1 MFIGRTDAEAETP
14 IIWPPDEKNW
24 LTGKDPDADKDWRQE
39 DQGNRGWQRMRWLDG
54 ITDSMD
60 TGLGKLRE
68 AWHAA
73 VHGVA
78 ESDTTEQLNWTVNV
92 ILMVFLEE
100 ALFSLTQE
108 MKRSPG
114 PEGRF
119 AYNHCERA
127 AWDPGGTSPQTDPSS
142 DFYAVVCNGDQEW
155 RRREN
160 SGLIKQRI
168 WNEAA
173 PCVGVNKDSI
183 WVEIWSNFLNI
194 GCHVNK
200 MS

>member
-1 MFIGRTDAEAETP
+1 MRRTDSL
-14 IIWPPDEKNW
+14 EKT
-24 LTGKDPDADKDWRQE
+24 LMLIKIDGRRTRGTGDD
-39 DQGNRGWQRMRWLDG
+39 RGWDG
-54 ITDSMD
+54 WMASPTQWTQVWANSGRPGMLQSM
-60 TGLGKLRE
+60 GLQ
-68 AWHAA
+68 
-73 VHGVA
+73 
-78 ESDTTEQLNWTVNV
+78 SQTQLSNWTE
-92 ILMVFLEE
+92 LWMLYLWFSWKKPF
-100 ALFSLTQE
+100 FSLTQE

-127 AWDPGGTSPQTDPSS
+127 AWDPGDTSPQTDPSS

>member
-1 MFIGRTDAEAETP
+1 MTEDEMVGWHHRLNGHRFGQTQGGLACCSPWGCRVRHNWATELNCECYTYGFLGRSP
-14 IIWPPDEKNW
+14 
-24 LTGKDPDADKDWRQE
+24 
-39 DQGNRGWQRMRWLDG
+39 
-54 ITDSMD
+54 
-60 TGLGKLRE
+60 
-68 AWHAA
+68 
-73 VHGVA
+73 
-78 ESDTTEQLNWTVNV
+78 
-92 ILMVFLEE
+92 F
-100 ALFSLTQE
+100 FSQE

-127 AWDPGGTSPQTDPSS
+127 AWDPGDTSPQTDPSS